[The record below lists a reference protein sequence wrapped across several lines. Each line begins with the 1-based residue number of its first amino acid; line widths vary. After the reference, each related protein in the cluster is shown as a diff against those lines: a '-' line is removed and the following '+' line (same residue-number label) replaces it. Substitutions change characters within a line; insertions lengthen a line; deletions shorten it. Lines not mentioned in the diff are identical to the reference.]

1 MAQTP
6 VKYIAEGDTIDF
18 TAGTD
23 STAGDVLVT
32 NAAIVGV
39 TPNAIDY
46 SESTLGALQ
55 VEGVYDFPQAAEIIT
70 IGQDVYWDADG
81 SPYGGTASSGA
92 ATGTAEGNEYL
103 GVALATTTA
112 TTSYVRVKR
121 IVIPKQHVPRIKT
134 QILNAAGGN
143 IATAAA
149 CIEGVNVIAAS
160 DNAKGVLLPSCK
172 DGAMCVVVNLV
183 TDKTLLIYPPVGK
196 QVNNKGANNAITVA
210 ANTVGIFWS
219 EGTNAW
225 YGLDAAT
232 DVA

>member
-6 VKYIAEGDTIDF
+6 VKFVAEGDKIDF
-18 TAGTD
+18 TAGAD
-23 STAGDVLVT
+23 ATAGDVLVT

-39 TPNAIDY
+39 TTSAIDY
-46 SESTLGALQ
+46 SESTLGALA
-55 VEGVYDFPQAAEIIT
+55 VEGVFDFPQAAEIIT

-92 ATGTAEGNEYL
+92 ATANADGNDYL
-103 GVALATTTA
+103 GIALATTTA

-121 IVIPKQHVPRIKT
+121 VLRPKLAVPRVKT
-134 QILNAAGGN
+134 SLVNAAGGN
-143 IATAAA
+143 IATAGQ
-149 CIEGVNVIAAS
+149 CYEGVNIIAGS
-160 DNAKGVLLPSCK
+160 DNAKGVILPSCK
-172 DGAMCVVVNLV
+172 DGAMCVVVNMV

-196 QVNNKGANNAITVA
+196 QLNNRGANNALNVA

-219 EGTNAW
+219 EGANAW

>member
-6 VKYIAEGDTIDF
+6 VKFIAEGDAIDF
-18 TAGTD
+18 TAAANA
-23 STAGDVLVT
+23 TAGDVLVT
-32 NAAIVGV
+32 NAGIAGV
-39 TPNAIDY
+39 TTEAITY
-46 SESTLGALQ
+46 TESTLGALRI
-55 VEGVYDFPQAAEIIT
+55 EGVFDFPQAAEIIT

-92 ATGTAEGNEYL
+92 ATATADGNTYL
-103 GVALATTTA
+103 GICLATTTA

-121 IVIPKQHVPRIKT
+121 VLRPALAPPRIRT
-134 QILNAAGGN
+134 ATVNAAGGN
-143 IATAAA
+143 IATAGAL
-149 CIEGVNVIAAS
+149 IEGVNIVAAS
-160 DNAKGVLLPSCK
+160 DNSKGVILPSCT

-210 ANTVGIFWS
+210 ANTVGIFFS
-219 EGTNAW
+219 EGANAW